1 LRIATNFIENTRG
14 WVNPQT
20 LEWLLEG
27 DPAIRWQ
34 TLHDLVGVDE
44 QTIDQERQQVAEQ
57 GWGARLLALQE
68 PSGMWGGGMYGPKW
82 ISTHYTML
90 TLRQIGLAPE
100 HPQALKACQVM
111 IDRGFF
117 TDGGINFFSKA
128 WKHSET
134 CVTGM
139 VLSILA
145 WFHYADQRL
154 DRIVEHLLGQQMPDG
169 GWNCESYKG
178 ATHSSFHTT
187 ISVLEGLAEYC
198 RLIRCYE
205 EGIGERGKGSQ
216 EDIRTSQAKAHE
228 FLLAHRLFRSHR
240 TGEVFDA
247 RMLRFPFPPRYRYD
261 VLRALDYFQGVGGMG
276 SGDRGEGIGEEGGGA
291 KVMMYRDER
300 FQEAIEL
307 VRNKRKPDGRWAMAQ
322 GMTGRIF
329 FELEKAGEPS
339 RWNTLR
345 ALRVLKWWEGMR

>member
-1 LRIATNFIENTRG
+1 MRIATYDPKIVKA
-14 WVNPQT
+14 WVEPQT

-34 TLHDLVGVDE
+34 TLRDLVGVDDK
-44 QTIDQERQQVAEQ
+44 TIDQERQRVAEQ
-57 GWGARLLALQE
+57 GWGARLLALQQ

-82 ISTHYTML
+82 ISTHYSML
-90 TLRQIGLAPE
+90 TLRQIGLSPG
-100 HPQALKACQVM
+100 HPQALKACQLM
-111 IDRGFF
+111 LERGFYK
-117 TDGGINFFSKA
+117 DGGINFFSKA

-145 WFHYADQRL
+145 CFHFADPRL
-154 DRIVEHLLGQQMPDG
+154 DRIVEYLINQQMPDG

-187 ISVLEGLAEYC
+187 ISVLEGLDEYC
-198 RLIRCYE
+198 RYLVWQENAVR
-205 EGIGERGKGSQ
+205 GEVKGRLEQ
-216 EDIRTSQAKAHE
+216 VYASQARAHE
-228 FLLAHRLFRSHR
+228 FLLTHRLFRSHR

-247 RMLRFPFPPRYRYD
+247 RMLRFPFPPRWRYD
-261 VLRALDYFQGVGGMG
+261 VLRALDYFQGVGDLGT
-276 SGDRGEGIGEEGGGA
+276 GDGEEGIGGERGVA
-291 KVMMYRDER
+291 KVKMYRDER
-300 FQEAIEL
+300 FREAIEL
-307 VRNKRKPDGRWAMAQ
+307 VSHKRKKDGRWVMAQ
-322 GMTGRIF
+322 GMQGRIF

-345 ALRVLKWWEGMR
+345 ALRVLKWWEGVR